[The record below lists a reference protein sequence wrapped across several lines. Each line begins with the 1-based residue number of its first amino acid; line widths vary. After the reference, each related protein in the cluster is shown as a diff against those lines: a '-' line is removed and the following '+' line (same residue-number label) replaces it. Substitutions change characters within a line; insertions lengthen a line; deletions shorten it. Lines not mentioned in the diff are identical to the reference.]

1 MAQNDPRRTYRP
13 RHAAASVPDP
23 ADETTVVNRNA
34 ATASRASVNPGST
47 ASMPGMREA
56 QERVEQQSAAAA
68 YNAADRAYPQGQPY
82 GATQASQPQARPQGQ
97 PYGQAPYGR
106 PAYPQQGTGSY
117 GAPAYPQQ
125 GAPGYGA
132 PAYPQQGYAQ
142 QPYLQP
148 GYQQAPYQQAAY
160 QQPQPAPSAAQ
171 PQQPYGYEAPRQVE
185 PVGMGRHV
193 AARAVLALFSWVF
206 RIAAIFIAGV
216 VVLDSLSL
224 GAGRTELL
232 RVTALISS
240 LIPQGLSGM
249 YVMDT
254 PLGGAF
260 RGDFA
265 IVALVLLVVDW
276 ILCRIRAS
284 LR

>member
-1 MAQNDPRRTYRP
+1 MVQNDQRRTYRP

-34 ATASRASVNPGST
+34 STNGASVNPGST

-56 QERVEQQSAAAA
+56 QERVEQQSAAA
-68 YNAADRAYPQGQPY
+68 YNAAGRSYPQGQPY
-82 GATQASQPQARPQGQ
+82 GATQVSEPQARPQAQ
-97 PYGQAPYGR
+97 PYGQ
-106 PAYPQQGTGSY
+106 PAYPQQGM
-117 GAPAYPQQ
+117 
-125 GAPGYGA
+125 PGYGA

-142 QPYLQP
+142 QPYGQP
-148 GYQQAPYQQAAY
+148 GYQQYQQAPYQQAAY
-160 QQPQPAPSAAQ
+160 QQPQAAPGAGQ

-185 PVGMGRHV
+185 PVGMGRHL
-193 AARAVLALFSWVF
+193 AARAVLAIFSWVL
-206 RIAAIFIAGV
+206 RIAAIVIAGV

-254 PLGGAF
+254 PFGGAF